1 VRTTRAGRRVG
12 TAGEAL
18 TRRAGA
24 GDESRPGLPR
34 AVEVALAFTGLVAT
48 APLLAVTALAVALSS
63 RGPVLFHHER
73 VGWRAQRFRLIKF
86 RTMRHG
92 TTGLEISAADDV
104 RITPVG
110 RLLRRIKLDELP
122 QLWNVVRGDMS
133 LVGPRPEVPRYVDAN
148 DPLWA
153 EVLAVRPGLTDPAT
167 LKYRHEERLL
177 ASVSGDRDRH
187 YREVVLPA
195 KLEESLAYLRR
206 RSWRTDLSVLLATF
220 RKVTQT
226 KGC

>member
-1 VRTTRAGRRVG
+1 VRAFWAGRCIG
-12 TAGEAL
+12 TAGEVL
-18 TRRAGA
+18 TRRAEN
-24 GDESRPGLPR
+24 GDELRAGLPR
-34 AVEVALAFTGLVAT
+34 PVEVVLAFAGLVAT
-48 APLLAVTALAVALSS
+48 APLLAVSALAVALSS

-73 VGWRAQRFRLIKF
+73 VGRSGRRFRLLKF

-110 RLLRRIKLDELP
+110 RVLRRTKLDELP

-153 EVLAVRPGLTDPAT
+153 EVLDVRPGLTDPAT
-167 LKYRHEERLL
+167 LRYRHEERLL

-187 YREVVLPA
+187 YRDVVLPA
-195 KLEESLAYLRR
+195 KLRESLAYLRR

-220 RKVTQT
+220 RKVARPNER
-226 KGC
+226 

>member
-1 VRTTRAGRRVG
+1 MRAVCTVRRVA
-12 TAGEAL
+12 TPGESL
-18 TRRAGA
+18 TQRAEARGA
-24 GDESRPGLPR
+24 SRPGLPR
-34 AVEVALAFTGLVAT
+34 PVEVALALAGLIAA
-48 APLLAVTALAVALSS
+48 APWLAVSALAVALSS
-63 RGPVLFHHER
+63 RGPVHFHHER
-73 VGWRAQRFRLIKF
+73 VGRSGRRFRLLKF

-110 RLLRRIKLDELP
+110 RVLRRMKLDELP

-153 EVLAVRPGLTDPAT
+153 EVLDVRPGLTDPAT
-167 LKYRHEERLL
+167 LRYRHEERIL
-177 ASVSGDRDRH
+177 ASVTGDRDRH
-187 YREVVLPA
+187 YRDVVLPA
-195 KLEESLAYLRR
+195 KLRESLAYLRR

-220 RKVTQT
+220 RKVTRASER
-226 KGC
+226 

>member
-1 VRTTRAGRRVG
+1 VREVCAGHRV
-12 TAGEAL
+12 TAGKVL
-18 TRRAGA
+18 TRQARA

-34 AVEVALAFTGLVAT
+34 PVEVALALAGLVSA
-48 APLLAVTALAVALSS
+48 APLLAASALAVALSS
-63 RGPVLFHHER
+63 RGPVLFRHER
-73 VGWRAQRFRLIKF
+73 VGWRGRRFRLLKF

-92 TTGLEISAADDV
+92 ATGLEISAADDV

-110 RLLRRIKLDELP
+110 RLLRRLKLDELP

-153 EVLAVRPGLTDPAT
+153 EVLSVRPGLTDPAT
-167 LKYRHEERLL
+167 LRYRHEERLL

-195 KLEESLAYLRR
+195 KLRESLAYLRR
-206 RSWRTDLSVLLATF
+206 RGWRTDLYVLFGTLRNVSRAEE
-220 RKVTQT
+220 Q
-226 KGC
+226 

>member
-1 VRTTRAGRRVG
+1 VRAVCAGRRVG
-12 TAGEAL
+12 TAGEVL
-18 TRRAGA
+18 TRQARV

-34 AVEVALAFTGLVAT
+34 AFEAALAFAGLVAM
-48 APLLAVTALAVALSS
+48 APLLAVSALAVVLSS

-73 VGWRAQRFRLIKF
+73 VGWRGLRFRLLKF

-92 TTGLEISAADDV
+92 ATGLEISAADDA

-110 RLLRRIKLDELP
+110 RVLRRIKLDELP

-133 LVGPRPEVPRYVDAN
+133 LVGPRPEVPKYVDAN

-153 EVLAVRPGLTDPAT
+153 EVLSVRPGLTDPAT
-167 LKYRHEERLL
+167 LRYRHEERLL

-187 YREVVLPA
+187 YREIVLPA
-195 KLEESLAYLRR
+195 KLRESVAYLRR
-206 RSWRTDLSVLLATF
+206 RSWRSDLYVLFGTL
-220 RKVTQT
+220 RKVTRT
-226 KGC
+226 KG